1 MKQTYLLFAALLTL
15 VLPWGQLQ
23 AAFLEWDATAGS
35 EQTTYHERELFTD
48 APWKL
53 LTLQHLFYHNQGTLA
68 LLNYS
73 ITAGQGEDRVIAAP
87 RQGQAYAD
95 YRWGTAKGSWSMFS
109 ANSKVTFTAQSP
121 TTLETSGSY
130 QALADPYEGAARV
143 GAALQLEAN
152 GSFVEFS
159 REPETRFELTGQRTA
174 GLRHYLHSRIMVGWH
189 HNSPVSTRFYGETVE
204 QDQPDG
210 RSPYTELRGIEY
222 RNLAPEPRQT
232 GLHWSRF
239 GWVLEQSTQGT
250 EAGIQFLLT
259 NQAAWITGDVS
270 HEINHQLR
278 LANYLDAPI
287 QDQGWTTQRQSGG
300 FLDQGIDL
308 TGRINLWT
316 SPLALFWSLNWGAE
330 PLMERRTHFGGNLGV
345 KAVF

>member
-159 REPETRFELTGQRTA
+159 RLPQTQFELLGSKTA
-174 GLRHYLHSRIMVGWH
+174 GLRHYQQTRIMVGWH
-189 HNSPVSTRFYGETVE
+189 WDRYTSSWNSTGCYAVRSSILRPISRATWDFAISFLKTLNIDHDPQG
-204 QDQPDG
+204 QPG
-210 RSPYTELRGIEY
+210 IPSPIRSPSSSAY
-222 RNLAPEPRQT
+222 
-232 GLHWSRF
+232 
-239 GWVLEQSTQGT
+239 
-250 EAGIQFLLT
+250 
-259 NQAAWITGDVS
+259 
-270 HEINHQLR
+270 
-278 LANYLDAPI
+278 
-287 QDQGWTTQRQSGG
+287 WTY
-300 FLDQGIDL
+300 
-308 TGRINLWT
+308 
-316 SPLALFWSLNWGAE
+316 PVE
-330 PLMERRTHFGGNLGV
+330 
-345 KAVF
+345 